1 MNGWASRMAALP
13 AFAWAARPSAQSYAG
28 RLIRVTD
35 YGVGHGSLWFSDG
48 SAWRLVGP
56 TEVYNTTTDVV
67 GAYAGAT
74 LVAQAMFPAGLLR
87 VGDALGLVIRTLK
100 SGTAD
105 AFARNIR
112 FGGTGDIG
120 IDSSVFSLGY
130 GSTNTH
136 TAENPRLKIASATAI
151 RVTTIGSTTSF
162 SGGTS
167 AVGATDTTIPDIAA
181 NNNYLSITF
190 NKNSGSAGETLT
202 IKELTITHHP
212 GP

>member
-28 RLIRVTD
+28 RMIRVTD

-48 SAWRLVGP
+48 SAWRLVAP
-56 TEVYNTTTDVV
+56 TEIYNATTDFV
-67 GAYAGAT
+67 GTYAGAT

-87 VGDALGLVIRTLK
+87 VGDVLALVIRTLK

-120 IDSSVFSLGY
+120 VDGSVFSLGY

-136 TAENPRLKIASATAI
+136 TAENPRLKIVSATSI
-151 RVTTIGSTTSF
+151 RVTTIGSTASF

-167 AVGATDTTIPDIAA
+167 TVGATDTTIPDITA

-202 IKELTITHHP
+202 TKELTIIHHP

>member
-1 MNGWASRMAALP
+1 MISAPRAFPSTTLAALLALP
-13 AFAWAARPSAQSYAG
+13 AAAYAG
-28 RLIRVTD
+28 RMVRATD
-35 YGVGHGSLWFSDG
+35 YGVGFGSLWFSDG
-48 SAWRLVGP
+48 SVWRLAGP
-56 TEVYNTTTDVV
+56 TQVYNTTTDFV
-67 GAYAGAT
+67 GTYAGAT
-74 LVAQAMFPAGLLR
+74 LVAQVVFPANSLR
-87 VGDALGLVIRTLK
+87 VGDVLGLVIRTLK

-120 IDSSVFSLGY
+120 VDSSVFSLGY
-130 GSTNTH
+130 GSTNTA

-167 AVGATDTTIPDIAA
+167 AVGASDTTIPDIAA

-190 NKNSGSAGETLT
+190 NKNAGSAGETLT
-202 IKELTITHHP
+202 TKELTITHHP